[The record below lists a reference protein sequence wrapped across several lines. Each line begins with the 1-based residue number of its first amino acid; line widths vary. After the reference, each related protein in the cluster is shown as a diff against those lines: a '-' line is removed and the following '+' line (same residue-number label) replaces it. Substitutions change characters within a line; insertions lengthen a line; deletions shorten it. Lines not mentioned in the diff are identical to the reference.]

1 MMIII
6 NREPEES
13 FRGDREIYS
22 IDLGDDLRG
31 VY

>member
-6 NREPEES
+6 NRQLEES
-13 FRGDREIYS
+13 FGGDRDIYS